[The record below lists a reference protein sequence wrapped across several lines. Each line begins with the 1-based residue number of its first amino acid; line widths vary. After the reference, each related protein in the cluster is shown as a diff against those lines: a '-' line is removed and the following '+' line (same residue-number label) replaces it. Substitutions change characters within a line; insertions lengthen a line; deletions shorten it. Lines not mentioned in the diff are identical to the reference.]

1 VSEAA
6 SLLHSF
12 ALGGPSVTGFVVDVV
27 DVVDVGACEVPH
39 PSKVALASSAA
50 EPTTPRPIAW
60 RKNVRRSKEE
70 VDDID
75 ATLLPFSDVA
85 TRVPRYEVVN
95 K

>member
-12 ALGGPSVTGFVVDVV
+12 ALGGPSVTGFVV

-85 TRVPRYEVVN
+85 TRVPRYEVVT
-95 K
+95 KW